1 MRIGKIVI
9 TLSANNS
16 GNDIAA
22 DDEIGNKVLGNNIVN
37 YADNLDKWTGEGANI
52 ARLEDNNIGI
62 SGNICRKY
70 YLNENYENMLVNWYY
85 PDNIYPMNLEDHVT
99 I

>member
-22 DDEIGNKVLGNNIVN
+22 DDEIGLPVPARTPNA
-37 YADNLDKWTGEGANI
+37 YAANLNEWTGEDKGI
-52 ARLEDNNIGI
+52 ARLEDNAVGV